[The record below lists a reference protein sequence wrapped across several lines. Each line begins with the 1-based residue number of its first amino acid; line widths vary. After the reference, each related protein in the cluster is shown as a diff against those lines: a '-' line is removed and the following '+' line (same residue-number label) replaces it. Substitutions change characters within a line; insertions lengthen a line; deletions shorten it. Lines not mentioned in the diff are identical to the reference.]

1 MNQEQALNQTDNKK
15 RIMWVGLILMIVGTV
30 SFSDHEKVGDVL
42 TLIGA
47 LVTLGSC
54 IWSRST
60 RNE

>member
-15 RIMWVGLILMIVGTV
+15 RIMWIGLLLMIVGTV

-47 LVTLGSC
+47 LVILGSC